1 MTIEIET
8 AAGPALPPR
17 SHWDAMHKGLMHKCP
32 KCGTGA
38 LYTSY
43 LKVADTCGHCGEELH
58 HQRAD
63 DAPPYFTILIV
74 GHFVVGGILSMEKA
88 FSPPGWVHS
97 AVWLPMTVLSSLWL
111 LPRVKGALIA
121 LQWALYMHG
130 FEEAWRRNA
139 PKPVE
144 HVA

>member
-1 MTIEIET
+1 MIDGE
-8 AAGPALPPR
+8 AGLLPKR
-17 SHWDAMHKGLMHKCP
+17 DVLSAMLRGLRGRCP
-32 KCGTGA
+32 KCGVGA
-38 LYTSY
+38 MFSSY
-43 LKVADTCGHCGEELH
+43 LKVSDHCLHCGEELH

-97 AVWLPMTVLSSLWL
+97 AVWLPMTLISSLLL
-111 LPRVKGALIA
+111 LPRVKGALIG

-130 FEEAWRRNA
+130 FEEAWRRTA
-139 PKPVE
+139 PKPIE